1 MGILNLN
8 VSLRVS
14 PMQRMFIQLENVNTE
29 ISITDLKN
37 EIINKGGLEKS
48 CELELIYGCQNLSRE
63 STLASLDTGSC
74 VKMIYAVITKPA
86 IN

>member
-48 CELELIYGCQNLSRE
+48 CELGKFDYRLNEMNEDVMLRS
-63 STLASLDTGSC
+63 
-74 VKMIYAVITKPA
+74 VV
-86 IN
+86 